1 MFMNGYG
8 IPSHVLVNHSLWSS
22 ERLVSYRIATRCHN
36 PEDRNLNLHRRENLK
51 SRNPVP
57 VKLQTDRQT
66 DRQTDIK
73 VIMTCCERCGLT
85 GNREETQDEKTL
97 GESRRGTFF

>member
-1 MFMNGYG
+1 MYFYVYG
-8 IPSHVLVNHSLWSS
+8 IPNYVVINYSSWSS
-22 ERLVSYRIATRCHN
+22 ERLVLYHIATRCHN

-66 DRQTDIK
+66 DKK
-73 VIMTCCERCGLT
+73 VIMTCCERCGLI
-85 GNREETQDEKTL
+85 GSREKTQDEKH
-97 GESRRGTFF
+97 